1 MTAHLDIEEIRAALT
16 ARRVLDYYQHPTKRG
31 GRDELESSACP
42 RRADHSRRAF
52 TINVDTGL
60 WRCYPCA
67 IAGDAIKLVA
77 EFERLTDF
85 PAVLIR
91 CAEIAGVTALELPDA
106 ERQRRRDAWRAARIQ
121 ADVEARARRKN
132 LELAAVPLATAY
144 WGSLSPAHARG
155 AEYLAERGLGDAA
168 RFVRFDLRAQG
179 SPAIPLHTSAGAV
192 RNVVRRRLPEL
203 GEPKTP
209 GLRDCPTAGT
219 LLGRLGDIRRHGSA
233 VITEGVA
240 DTITS
245 VLAWPGSIPLGAHGA
260 CNLPAVAKAAAR
272 RCHEVGARLVL
283 VPHDDRTGHDA
294 AVDAA
299 RAAVSAGLSVQRGT
313 LVIVKH
319 GAKDLNDAWRGGWRP
334 AA

>member
-1 MTAHLDIEEIRAALT
+1 VTARLDIEEIRAALT

-67 IAGDAIKLVA
+67 IAGDAIRLVA

-85 PAVLIR
+85 PAVLVR
-91 CAEIAGVTALELPDA
+91 CAEIAGVAAIDLSDH
-106 ERQRRRDAWRAARIQ
+106 ERQRRRDAWRAARQQ
-121 ADVEARARRKN
+121 AEAEARARRKN

-144 WGSLSPAHARG
+144 WRALAAADARG
-155 AEYLAERGLGDAA
+155 AEYLAERGLAA
-168 RFVRFDLRAQG
+168 AAPMVRYDLRAQG
-179 SPAIPLHTSAGAV
+179 SPAIPLYTSLGSV

-219 LLGRLGDIRRHGSA
+219 LLGRLGDIRRGGVA
-233 VITEGVA
+233 VLTEGVA

-245 VLAWPGSIPLGAHGA
+245 VLAWPGAIPLGAHGA

-272 RCHEVGARLVL
+272 RCVEVDARMVL
-283 VPHDDRTGHDA
+283 CPHDDRTGHDA
-294 AVDAA
+294 ALDAV

-334 AA
+334 TA